1 MKKYILMLAAVAA
14 TTLVACGNKEANAEE
29 VVEPV
34 DSVEVVEE
42 VVEVADSAAAAEAD
56 TVPAAEIVEAA
67 VAE

>member
-29 VVEPV
+29 VVEGV
-34 DSVEVVEE
+34 DTVAVVEE
-42 VVEVADSAAAAEAD
+42 VVEVADSANAEAD
-56 TVPAAEIVEAA
+56 TVPATEVVESA